1 MTYIEFFDRVASE
14 NISACLT
21 YAPER
26 VILLGD
32 SSKLMKK
39 HIAYYERVF
48 KDRGCDIEF
57 DCRAVS
63 KSNLSAAVD
72 VINEIVEKYDDCVF
86 DITGGDELLNLALGI
101 VYSENKEKNIQIHKF
116 NLKSN
121 VIYDCDKDGNT
132 IYKNPPK
139 LSVEENIRI
148 FGGDVVYG
156 SIDEA
161 KTYIWDFTPDFMN
174 DVGIIWNLCK
184 GNVRLWNS
192 QIGVLA
198 AAQKVGEES
207 SDGLTVTAEI
217 SDLKSYLARFKASHK
232 LVGGMMDYL
241 CEHKLITN
249 FTEDENI
256 LQITYKNP
264 QVKKCLTKAG
274 LALELK
280 IYSVVKNLT
289 EQDGTPVYNDA
300 VNGVVIDWDGK
311 FHDEDTEKLYDTE
324 NEVDILLMHDV
335 VPIFISC
342 KNGVIM
348 PEELYKLNTVA
359 DHFGGKYAK
368 KVLVSTSLSTLG
380 ESGEYIRQ
388 RAADMGIKCIE
399 DVQDMSETELSKK
412 FSSLWL

>member
-1 MTYIEFFDRVASE
+1 
-14 NISACLT
+14 
-21 YAPER
+21 
-26 VILLGD
+26 
-32 SSKLMKK
+32 
-39 HIAYYERVF
+39 
-48 KDRGCDIEF
+48 
-57 DCRAVS
+57 
-63 KSNLSAAVD
+63 
-72 VINEIVEKYDDCVF
+72 
-86 DITGGDELLNLALGI
+86 
-101 VYSENKEKNIQIHKF
+101 
-116 NLKSN
+116 
-121 VIYDCDKDGNT
+121 
-132 IYKNPPK
+132 
-139 LSVEENIRI
+139 
-148 FGGDVVYG
+148 
-156 SIDEA
+156 
-161 KTYIWDFTPDFMN
+161 
-174 DVGIIWNLCK
+174 
-184 GNVRLWNS
+184 
-192 QIGVLA
+192 
-198 AAQKVGEES
+198 
-207 SDGLTVTAEI
+207 
-217 SDLKSYLARFKASHK
+217 
-232 LVGGMMDYL
+232 MMDYL

-368 KVLVSTSLSTLG
+368 KVLVATSLSALG
-380 ESGEYIRQ
+380 DAGEYLRQ
-388 RAADMGIKCIE
+388 RAKDMNIRIVE
-399 DVQDMSETELSKK
+399 NIQNLDDDELERVLGN
-412 FSSLWL
+412 LWRN